1 MTRPGRPATSASSVT
16 PRVSFSLG
24 ADEYGDLCRVALERG
39 QSPGQTAKRLTLS
52 ALDAEAARQ
61 AEASDPPTYEGG
73 MDFGGNER
81 SVVSC
86 PKCGWSLDISHMNWD
101 TAQKYARAHAWD
113 CARQAFVPDH
123 GPCVECKAHGVVRQA
138 TGFERGIPVCGEH
151 S

>member
-24 ADEYGDLCRVALERG
+24 ADEYDALQARAASDG
-39 QSPGQTAKRLTLS
+39 LTPGRLAKRLTLS
-52 ALDAEAARQ
+52 ALDVEAARQ
-61 AEASDPPTYEGG
+61 AFA
-73 MDFGGNER
+73 
-81 SVVSC
+81 
-86 PKCGWSLDISHMNWD
+86 
-101 TAQKYARAHAWD
+101 
-113 CARQAFVPDH
+113 PDY